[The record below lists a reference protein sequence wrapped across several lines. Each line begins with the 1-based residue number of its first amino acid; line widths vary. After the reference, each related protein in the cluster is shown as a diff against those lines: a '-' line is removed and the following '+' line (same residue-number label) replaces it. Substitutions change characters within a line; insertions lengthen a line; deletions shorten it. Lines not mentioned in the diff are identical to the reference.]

1 MIGWSLQEY
10 KGLVPLINL
19 VQFCREIPASGFP
32 VELATPLLE
41 LHGFLTPPSAQVSF
55 SFPAGVDPESL
66 PNKILAHKSPLSLTQ
81 DSEFATHLGQLSFPF
96 PSTQ

>member
-1 MIGWSLQEY
+1 MTSWSLQEY
-10 KGLVPLINL
+10 KCLVPLINL
-19 VQFCREIPASGFP
+19 VQFCKEIPASVFP

-41 LHGFLTPPSAQVSF
+41 LHRLLTPPSAQVSF
-55 SFPAGVDPESL
+55 CFPAGIDPESL

-81 DSEFATHLGQLSFPF
+81 DSQFATHLGHASF